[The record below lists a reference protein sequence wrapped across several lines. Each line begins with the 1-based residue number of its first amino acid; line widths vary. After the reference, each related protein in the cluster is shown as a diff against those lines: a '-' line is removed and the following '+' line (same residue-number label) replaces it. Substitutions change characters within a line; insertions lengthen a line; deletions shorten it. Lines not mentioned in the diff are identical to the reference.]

1 MKYYFKTLNYLG
13 CKLRLLDFIEENV
26 KRLTPPGGQ
35 VCDLFAGSGTVA
47 GRLAGSFNVTACD
60 IQAYSKVIC
69 NAVLNG
75 CEFPPEMLSSFC
87 KRLLADTRSPLAE
100 SFQPLILMEQRAIA
114 EADPLLLPCF
124 VEHGSLEIFRNEPSD
139 SPISDTIA
147 AVAESLAHRQLD
159 NSRSTISRYYGGVY
173 FSYKQAVDI
182 DNIIDAI
189 SDIIPGDCR
198 DLFTAALLSTAS
210 DIVGTVGKHF
220 AQPVKARDSR
230 GNVKSVLF
238 SKARKDKTI
247 EVIPLYLDWL
257 DRYLALP
264 RRKANHTVMQAD
276 YASCLANLPETVT
289 TIYADPPYTRDHYSR
304 FYHVLETIALHD
316 SPALSSVTIHGT
328 SHLSNGIYRVDR
340 HQSPFCIKS
349 QAPDAFD
356 TMFRLA
362 AENGRNILLSYSPF
376 DDSRKTHPRVA
387 TIGTIMDIAG
397 KYYSDIATVSA
408 GKFAHSKL
416 NSSPNLLEAS
426 DEAELLIICT
436 AH

>member
-1 MKYYFKTLNYLG
+1 M
-13 CKLRLLDFIEENV
+13 
-26 KRLTPPGGQ
+26 
-35 VCDLFAGSGTVA
+35 
-47 GRLAGSFNVTACD
+47 
-60 IQAYSKVIC
+60 
-69 NAVLNG
+69 
-75 CEFPPEMLSSFC
+75 
-87 KRLLADTRSPLAE
+87 
-100 SFQPLILMEQRAIA
+100 
-114 EADPLLLPCF
+114 
-124 VEHGSLEIFRNEPSD
+124 
-139 SPISDTIA
+139 
-147 AVAESLAHRQLD
+147 
-159 NSRSTISRYYGGVY
+159 Y

-189 SDIIPGDCR
+189 SDIPPGDCR

-210 DIVGTVGKHF
+210 DVVGTVGKHF

-264 RRKANHTVMQAD
+264 RRKGNHTVMQAD

-316 SPALSSVTIHGT
+316 SPTLSSVTIHGT